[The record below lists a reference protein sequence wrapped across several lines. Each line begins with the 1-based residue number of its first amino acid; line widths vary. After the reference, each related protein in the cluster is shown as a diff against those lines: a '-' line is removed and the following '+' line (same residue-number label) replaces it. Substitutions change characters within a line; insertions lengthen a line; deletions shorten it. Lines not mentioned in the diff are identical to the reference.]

1 MARSRR
7 SPIAVSKD
15 QVTIDERGGIAI
27 VTMNRPPAN
36 AIDLSFLEELDRAL
50 IAVGARSTIRAM
62 ILTGHGSVFSAGLDL
77 KEIPRYDGGQQNR
90 MLARLNE
97 VIYRLYAMP
106 IPVVAAVNGHAIAG
120 GLVLALACD
129 WRVAAETGALFGL
142 TEVRVG
148 VPYPVS
154 AGAVVRAELTPQVA
168 RELVLAGKNHDP
180 ARALALGIVDELQ
193 PASAVLACS
202 EAKAR
207 ELAMAPTG
215 GYARIKHQLR
225 RRALAEMADAIAAG
239 DPLHGK
245 WLLAETPAAAARV
258 LREG

>member
-1 MARSRR
+1 MSKHQ
-7 SPIAVSKD
+7 IA
-15 QVTIDERGGIAI
+15 IDERDGLAI

-50 IAVGARSTIRAM
+50 IAVDARSTIRDM

-77 KEIPRYDGGQQNR
+77 KEIPRYDGAQQNR

-129 WRVAAETGALFGL
+129 WRIAVETGALFGL
-142 TEVRVG
+142 TKIRVG
-148 VPYPVS
+148 VAYPVS
-154 AGAVVRAELTPQVA
+154 AGAVVRAELTPQAA
-168 RELVLAGKNHDP
+168 RELVLTGKNHGP

-202 EAKAR
+202 QAKAR
-207 ELAMAPTG
+207 ELAMAPTE

-225 RRALAEMADAIAAG
+225 GHALAQMADAIAAG

-245 WLLAETPAAAARV
+245 WLLAETQAAAARV